1 MSPIR
6 YLLPS
11 VAFAA
16 LIAAGCADSP
26 TGAADRGALLA
37 GSWRTESYH
46 QESRV
51 DTLILVFADI
61 FTFRDD
67 GSYITQTRFDSTY
80 ITGLP
85 GRWRLVGNGRQLVLD
100 PGTPYQAVWSVDR
113 LSATDL
119 NISTKLNVNDVLVSV
134 EYHAVR
140 Q

>member
-51 DTLILVFADI
+51 DTLIRANK
-61 FTFRDD
+61 D
-67 GSYITQTRFDSTY
+67 GTGTDYTLGAQIGATYWINRFVGLDARLRHEFLTSQVSTR
-80 ITGLP
+80 
-85 GRWRLVGNGRQLVLD
+85 
-100 PGTPYQAVWSVDR
+100 
-113 LSATDL
+113 
-119 NISTKLNVNDVLVSV
+119 
-134 EYHAVR
+134 EYNSNSIYLGVKVQR
-140 Q
+140 